1 MPIILATSYVLYLD
15 AGRSMKP
22 VDRLPIAG
30 GGIAGLC
37 LARGLVQ
44 YPYLHIT
51 VYEATQRYLDI
62 GGGLAFHGNALR
74 ALELID
80 PELQAEY
87 FRRAT
92 VMNERDVEMAT
103 QVLVGDAVAE
113 DGGSVLLAE
122 LGRAKGRKTVARSDL
137 LEGLLSLVPEG
148 VVKFGKRLVQIEER
162 STTDGTADG
171 NIFLTF
177 KDGTTATADVLIG
190 CDGVHSIIR
199 KYLLGE
205 NHPAVG
211 LKNHDNWHWV
221 QRSVPAEEANEL
233 NDRLLTYVPI
243 FCGHGSYMNC
253 MPTHF
258 GKTLNVSVVQV
269 FKQSK
274 LAPSSDE
281 EEVQQTADHIS
292 TEDFAHWAKDAR
304 DIATLALRDPSTEWK
319 LADHDPAP
327 FYSRGR
333 ICMVGDA
340 AHATMPF
347 NGQGAAQS
355 IEDAALLTALFAH
368 VRELDQL
375 VERALTVYD
384 ELRRPRTQEVV
395 EISRAFGRMY
405 AFAEEGVGDDLDK
418 MRAILGAGAK
428 YTNDVDLKGLNEEV
442 VKRFLGDN

>member
-1 MPIILATSYVLYLD
+1 MTINIA
-15 AGRSMKP
+15 
-22 VDRLPIAG
+22 IAG

-37 LARGLVQ
+37 LARGLSK
-44 YPYLHIT
+44 YPHLNVT

-62 GGGLAFHGNALR
+62 GGGLAFHGNAMR

-80 PELQAEY
+80 PELPAEY

-113 DGGSVLLAE
+113 DGKSVLLAE
-122 LGRAKGRKTVARSDL
+122 LGKAKGRKTVARSDL
-137 LEGLLSLVPEG
+137 LEGLLSLVPKG
-148 VVKFGKRLVQIEER
+148 VVKFGERLVQIEER
-162 STTDGTADG
+162 STTDNATELGS
-171 NIFLTF
+171 IFLTF

-190 CDGVHSIIR
+190 CDGVHSVIR
-199 KYLLGE
+199 KYLLGAD
-205 NHPAVG
+205 HPAVG
-211 LKNHDNWHWV
+211 LKNHDGWHWV
-221 QRSVPAEEANEL
+221 RRSVPAEEANGL
-233 NDRLLTYVPI
+233 NERLLTYVPI
-243 FCGHGSYMNC
+243 FCGHGAHMNC

-258 GKTLNVSVVQV
+258 GKTLNVSVIQA
-269 FKQSK
+269 SK
-274 LAPSSDE
+274 ESRLVPSSE
-281 EEVQQTADHIS
+281 KEAVQEKPDYIS
-292 TEDFAHWAKDAR
+292 TEDFAHWTKDAR

-319 LADHDPAP
+319 VADHDPAP

-368 VRELDQL
+368 VTELEW
-375 VERALTVYD
+375 VERAFSVYD
-384 ELRRPRTQEVV
+384 ELRRPRTQKVA
-395 EISRAFGRMY
+395 EISRKFGRMY

-428 YTNDVDLKGLNEEV
+428 YTNDVDLEKLNEEGV
-442 VKRFLGDN
+442 RRLLEAVQ

>member
-1 MPIILATSYVLYLD
+1 MTINIA
-15 AGRSMKP
+15 
-22 VDRLPIAG
+22 IAG

-44 YPYLHIT
+44 YPHLHVT

-113 DGGSVLLAE
+113 DGRSILLAE

-148 VVKFGKRLVQIEER
+148 VVKFGKRLVQIEET
-162 STTDGTADG
+162 STTDGTADRK
-171 NIFLTF
+171 IFLNF
-177 KDGTTATADVLIG
+177 KDGTKATADVLIG
-190 CDGVHSIIR
+190 CDGVHSVIR
-199 KYLLGE
+199 KHLLGPD
-205 NHPAVG
+205 HPAVG
-211 LKNHDNWHWV
+211 LKNHDGWQWV
-221 QRSVPAEEANEL
+221 RRSVPAEEANAL
-233 NDRLLTYVPI
+233 NERLLTYVPI
-243 FCGHGSYMNC
+243 FCGHGAYMNC

-269 FKQSK
+269 SRQSR
-274 LAPSSDE
+274 LAPGSNE
-281 EEVQQTADHIS
+281 EAVQEKADHIS

-355 IEDAALLTALFAH
+355 IEDAALLKGLFAH
-368 VRELDQL
+368 ATELEQ
-375 VERALTVYD
+375 VERALKVYD
-384 ELRRPRTQEVV
+384 ELRRPRTQKVA

-405 AFAEEGVGDDLDK
+405 AFAEQGVGDDLDK

-428 YTNDVDLKGLNEEV
+428 YTNDVDLKGLNEEA
-442 VKRFLGDN
+442 VKRLLKGDQ

>member
-1 MPIILATSYVLYLD
+1 MTINVA
-15 AGRSMKP
+15 
-22 VDRLPIAG
+22 IAG

-37 LARGLVQ
+37 LARGLSK
-44 YPYLHIT
+44 YPHLHVT

-62 GGGLAFHGNALR
+62 GGGLAFHGNAMR

-113 DGGSVLLAE
+113 DGKSVLLAE
-122 LGRAKGRKTVARSDL
+122 LGKAKGRKTVARSDL
-137 LEGLLSLVPEG
+137 LEGLLSLVPKG

-162 STTDGTADG
+162 STTDNATELGS
-171 NIFLTF
+171 IFLTF

-190 CDGVHSIIR
+190 CDGVHSVIR
-199 KYLLGE
+199 KYLLGAD
-205 NHPAVG
+205 HPAVG
-211 LKNHDNWHWV
+211 LKNHDGWHWV
-221 QRSVPAEEANEL
+221 RRSVPAEEANGL
-233 NDRLLTYVPI
+233 NERLLTYVPI
-243 FCGHGSYMNC
+243 FCGHGAYMNC

-258 GKTLNVSVVQV
+258 GKTLNVSVTQV
-269 FKQSK
+269 SK
-274 LAPSSDE
+274 ESRLVPSSE
-281 EEVQQTADHIS
+281 KEPVQEKPDYIS
-292 TEDFAHWAKDAR
+292 TEDFAHWTKDAR

-319 LADHDPAP
+319 AADHDPAP

-368 VRELDQL
+368 VTELER
-375 VERALTVYD
+375 VERAFSVYD
-384 ELRRPRTQEVV
+384 ELRRPRTQKVA
-395 EISRAFGRMY
+395 EISRKFGRMY

-428 YTNDVDLKGLNEEV
+428 YTNDVDLEKLNEEGV
-442 VKRFLGDN
+442 RRLLEAVQ